1 MKKFNLQQMLS
12 TMEKKPL
19 SKEVFCSVDH
29 LKAQIMHLEA
39 GNSIP
44 PCKMENDVLF
54 YILSG
59 EGTITVDNETNMITS
74 GDCVVVPHQ
83 ADSRSIHAETDL
95 EILAVQGLKNKTH
108 PRQDNVQMV
117 VE

>member
-1 MKKFNLQQMLS
+1 MDMQKFNLQQILS
-12 TMEKKPL
+12 AMEKKPL
-19 SKEVFCSVDH
+19 NKEVFCTTGH
-29 LKAQIMHLEA
+29 LKSQVMFLKA

-59 EGTITVDNETNMITS
+59 NGSIVIDSDKQQIAT

-83 ADSRSIHAETDL
+83 ANSRSIHS
-95 EILAVQGLKNKTH
+95 
-108 PRQDNVQMV
+108 
-117 VE
+117 